1 MISSLFRKK
10 DSHNWEGEGRLC
22 PAVKPEGFLLWNNP
36 SARCEHVLSL
46 LLIKTDWP
54 IARQGLRSLEPDV
67 EHGKFIDEVNEPWDS
82 NRLIEMG

>member
-54 IARQGLRSLEPDV
+54 IARQDFQGREDAEKKGRV
-67 EHGKFIDEVNEPWDS
+67 
-82 NRLIEMG
+82 